1 MGLGVTS
8 GGPWTVD
15 CPEPR
20 PKIPPL
26 TPTAPGTEPNRPVD
40 LSLTPCPLTSPTA
53 LELVL
58 LVLRLLIFPARGL
71 PMVPEPAA
79 AVA

>member
-1 MGLGVTS
+1 MGLGATR
-8 GGPWTVD
+8 GGPWTVA

-20 PKIPPL
+20 PRIPPL
-26 TPTAPGTEPNRPVD
+26 TPTAPGTEPKRPVD
-40 LSLTPCPLTSPTA
+40 LSLSPLTGPTA

-79 AVA
+79 AMA